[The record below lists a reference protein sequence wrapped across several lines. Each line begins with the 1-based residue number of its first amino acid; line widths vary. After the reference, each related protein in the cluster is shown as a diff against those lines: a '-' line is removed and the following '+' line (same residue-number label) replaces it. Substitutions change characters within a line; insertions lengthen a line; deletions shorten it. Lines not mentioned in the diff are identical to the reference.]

1 MIALLRT
8 ELIKAVR
15 RTRTLVILAALIGLP
30 IVISLAVNARSDRRP
45 DRGEGLFRLASQ
57 SGLVVPAAILM
68 MTSAFLLVIIA
79 GTVVGDA
86 VAGDAATGNLRYLL
100 LRPVSRTRLLIAKA
114 AVSTLLVWVATAVV
128 ALTGLVAGVV
138 LFGWHGISVPFSVSG
153 GGVGAGFDL
162 TAGQL
167 LARVAFGTAYV
178 AFGFT
183 ALVAIGTFFSTLTDG
198 ASGAIA
204 ATVGVYIVSEILDAI
219 TDLGSLRYGLPTHY
233 RTAWVDS
240 ITANSFSGDL
250 TAGVIV
256 QVVYAAVFFAAA
268 IVWFRRKD
276 IRS

>member
-100 LRPVSRTRLLIAKA
+100 LRPVSRTKLLIAKA

-138 LFGWHGISVPFSVSG
+138 LFGWHGISVPFSVSDTG
-153 GGVGAGFDL
+153 AGVGFDL

-167 LARVAFGTAYV
+167 LARLAFGTAYV

-250 TAGVIV
+250 KAGVIV
-256 QVVYAAVFFAAA
+256 QVVYALVFFSAA